1 MVLTRILLRS
11 TSPHLLGLCLFFLTP
26 FFHNYLPL
34 YLKTSKSKLA
44 SFDSCHRRLDMIQG
58 LEEIAKLNIPKD
70 LSSEETNKYLIDA
83 CSKFDVKCPP
93 PQTTARL
100 LDKVSYML
108 SFCITALFV
117 INLSSICA
125 FNLWW
130 YLTYNLLIEGYMFDE
145 SAFFAKSST
154 KILFYTRTPSKAIY
168 CYFHIVFCYWKQLYY
183 CTSRSLSVIFLKKH
197 AWTLHLLSTIQR

>member
-1 MVLTRILLRS
+1 MHALSLMSSAHLLKPLLDYLTR
-11 TSPHLLGLCLFFLTP
+11 FLIC
-26 FFHNYLPL
+26 YL
-34 YLKTSKSKLA
+34 
-44 SFDSCHRRLDMIQG
+44 
-58 LEEIAKLNIPKD
+58 
-70 LSSEETNKYLIDA
+70 
-83 CSKFDVKCPP
+83 
-93 PQTTARL
+93 
-100 LDKVSYML
+100 
-108 SFCITALFV
+108 FCITALFV

-130 YLTYNLLIEGYMFDE
+130 YLTTYNLLIEGYMFDE